1 VSAGT
6 QLVYP
11 SSPTRT
17 CAELL
22 AGLGLIAASVVVL
35 RFFDPVSSIL
45 FPPCPLHWLT
55 GLYCP
60 GCGSLRA
67 FHQLLH
73 GNLGNAFAFNPFAV
87 LALPFLAYGGLS
99 YVVFRMRG
107 RHLPRVFLPAGW
119 IWTLGLAIVVFGIAR
134 NIPMYPFSLLAPGA
148 MLAR

>member
-1 VSAGT
+1 MSAGT
-6 QLVYP
+6 QLVCP
-11 SSPTRT
+11 SAPTRT

-22 AGLGLIAASVVVL
+22 AALALIVASVVVL
-35 RFFDPVSSIL
+35 RSFDPASSVL

-67 FHQLLH
+67 IHQLLR
-73 GNLGNAFAFNPFAV
+73 GNLAGAFAFNPFAV

-99 YVVFRMRG
+99 YAVLRMRG
-107 RHLPRVFLPAGW
+107 RRLPHVFLPSGW
-119 IWTLGLAIVVFGIAR
+119 IWTLGVAIVVFGIAR